1 MQERAVLANAL
12 HASDAERR
20 GARSDVQGEGA
31 RVGQGHPA
39 VAVLRGLAGG
49 EQRGQVFVSHGR
61 KLSTPACGVKRA
73 ERQVGPRAA
82 RVGLCRRS
90 LSRKVSRETATHIV
104 VERLQKRFGS
114 AVVLNDIDMTIRR
127 GEVAVVIGGSG
138 AGKTTLLKILIGL
151 ERATSGSIK
160 VNDEEIVG
168 LSERELNRV
177 RQRFGMV
184 FQYSALLD
192 SMNVLDNVAFP
203 LREHSKLS
211 EREIRDKVREKLG
224 VLGLPN
230 TEEKFPS
237 ELSGGM
243 RKRVGL
249 ARALM
254 MEPEAVLYD
263 EPTSGLDP
271 ITSRKVDDLI
281 VETRDRFGVTSI
293 VISHDMAGAL
303 RIADQIVLLAN
314 GRVVAAG
321 PPRELVAHGADL
333 LSEFIESS
341 GIEAE
346 RLLSERTSMAAPEP
360 KG

>member
-1 MQERAVLANAL
+1 MAQAP
-12 HASDAERR
+12 DAA
-20 GARSDVQGEGA
+20 ARSVN
-31 RVGQGHPA
+31 
-39 VAVLRGLAGG
+39 
-49 EQRGQVFVSHGR
+49 
-61 KLSTPACGVKRA
+61 
-73 ERQVGPRAA
+73 GPTDHRP
-82 RVGLCRRS
+82 
-90 LSRKVSRETATHIV
+90 HIV
-104 VERLQKRFGS
+104 VERLGKRFGDFVALS
-114 AVVLNDIDMTIRR
+114 DIDMSIPR
-127 GEVAVVIGGSG
+127 GDITVIIGGSG

-151 ERATSGSIK
+151 DRPTSGSILIEDLDITK
-160 VNDEEIVG
+160 

-203 LREHSKLS
+203 LREHTKL
-211 EREIRDKVREKLG
+211 REQEVRDRVREKLST
-224 VLGLPN
+224 LGLEG

-254 MEPEAVLYD
+254 LEPEVVMYD

-271 ITSRKVDDLI
+271 ITSRMVDDLI
-281 VETRDRFGVTSI
+281 LETRSRFGVTSV

-303 RIADQIVLLAN
+303 RMADQIVLLSK

-321 PPRELVAHGADL
+321 EPRALVEGDTELL
-333 LSEFIESS
+333 REFVESS
-341 GIEAE
+341 GIAVD
-346 RLLSERTSMAAPEP
+346 RLLNERASSLPAAR
-360 KG
+360 